1 MGQKKTRDPVTRKN
15 MKKKFKLQ
23 DLDCANCAQKMEDA
37 IKKIDGVNDA
47 SVSFMTQK
55 MSIDADD
62 DKFEA
67 IMDEVVK
74 VCKKVE
80 PDCVI
85 LR

>member
-62 DKFEA
+62 ERFEA